1 MKQRFVCL
9 GRQWIL
15 LVLFCLPILAIAAEA
30 IALYA
35 VEVPLVAGAPDRDR
49 SQLAGEALQQAIQQI
64 TGSKAVL
71 KNPAVMAA
79 LKKPDAYV
87 NQFSYHE
94 RPTGE
99 RFVKVSFHEK
109 KMDQL
114 LSAFKQSIWK
124 NTRPLT
130 LIWLITETEK
140 PQWVV
145 GAPLEKTMK
154 EPFQKSLTARGVPY
168 LFPLFDLQDVQAVSE
183 QDVVAQNEPPFL
195 AATKRYEADASLL
208 GQLKQVGATW
218 EARWALL
225 GVGVKSTWQNKG
237 SNLEILLE
245 DAAEILAEK
254 LSGVVVPEKSQKNA
268 ESGETEATP
277 GVSSAVVLNVLGISS
292 AEQYTKVLESL
303 HRLPFVTGVE
313 VVQVTP
319 QKTVFSLK
327 TTAGEEKIGH
337 AIAEVPL
344 LVQSKI
350 VGEDEAHLTYRL
362 VGAP

>member
-1 MKQRFVCL
+1 MKQRLVYL
-9 GRQWIL
+9 GRRWILWIL
-15 LVLFCLPILAIAAEA
+15 LCLPVVVFAVES

-49 SQLAGEALQQAIQQI
+49 SQLAEEALQQAVQQI

-71 KNPAVMAA
+71 KNPAVIAA
-79 LKKPDAYV
+79 LKKPDPYV

-99 RFVKVSFHEK
+99 RFIKVSFHEK

-114 LSAFKQSIWK
+114 LSTFKQSIWK
-124 NTRPLT
+124 NTRPVT

-145 GAPLEKTMK
+145 GEPLEKTIK
-154 EPFQKSLTARGVPY
+154 EPLQKSLTARGIPY

-183 QDVVAQNEPPFL
+183 QDVVGQNEPPFL
-195 AATKRYEADASLL
+195 AATKRYEADATLL

-218 EARWALL
+218 QAHWTLL
-225 GVGVKSTWQNKG
+225 GVGEKSTWQNKG

-254 LSGVVVPEKSQKNA
+254 LSGVVLPDKLQHG
-268 ESGETEATP
+268 GETETTHV
-277 GVSSAVVLNVLGISS
+277 GSSAVVLNVLGISS

-303 HRLPFVTGVE
+303 RRLPFVTGVE

-350 VGEDEAHLTYRL
+350 VGEDDAHLTYRL